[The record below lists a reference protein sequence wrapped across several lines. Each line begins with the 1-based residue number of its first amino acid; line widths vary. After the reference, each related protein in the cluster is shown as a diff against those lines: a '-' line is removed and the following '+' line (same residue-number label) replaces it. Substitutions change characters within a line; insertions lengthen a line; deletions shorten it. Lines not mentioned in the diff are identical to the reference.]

1 MIKTIKID
9 GHDVVLN
16 NSIGWCFEYRDQF
29 GKDIIPTMMPIIT
42 GLVTAV
48 GAIIEETG
56 KTDEITVKDLAGVA
70 SSGALTDAM
79 VYISQI
85 EITDFINILWSMAKC
100 ADESIPEPKRWVRQF
115 EEFPLDEIVPV
126 VGELLIKSV
135 VSTKNAARLKA
146 ALQSLQPM
154 TAEA

>member
-9 GHDVVLN
+9 GHDVVLD
-16 NSIGWCFEYRDQF
+16 NSLGWCFKYREQF
-29 GKDIIPTMMPIIT
+29 GKDIIPTMMPIII

-85 EITDFINILWSMAKC
+85 EITDFINVLWSMAKW
-100 ADESIPEPKRWVRQF
+100 ADESIPEPDRWVRQF

-135 VSTKNAARLKA
+135 VSTKNAARLKT
-146 ALQSLQPM
+146 ALESLQPM
-154 TAEA
+154 KAEA